1 MDISR
6 FVNSRD
12 IREHLQ
18 TINYEFNAME
28 AAWLVYQCVN
38 TTIEERHTAWTWIIE
53 NMADMEVI
61 ERPNCIYRKSLH
73 DTLRRYMA
81 MQNEFLDEFLSTED
95 VIYTCQ
101 YCCRR
106 TPERCEEV
114 FFSLDDCFRET
125 KEYADH
131 LVTEGESRDVG
142 TVISRHFRDKNYRI
156 EAYYDYGCRP
166 CSITLVGDCPNEE
179 YVDLE
184 AFFFQGMWFDF
195 PVPFKKGD
203 IVRMYYYD
211 PEDAWEYDFCKGLI
225 VLEGILPWY
234 LEAKGPASIESYIEG
249 RNGDESDM
257 TVYGFFMSEDGCF
270 YRECTYNYMNLE
282 YYRGPLTGI
291 NRLYK
296 TISSF
301 LRGDIDEELLLYA
314 YRIIVLESMREK
326 SESNLYIEDVLK
338 LAGLN

>member
-12 IREHLQ
+12 IREHLRS
-18 TINYEFNAME
+18 INYEFNAME
-28 AAWLVYQCVN
+28 ASWLVYQCVN
-38 TTIEERHTAWTWIIE
+38 TTIEERHIAWAWIIE

-131 LVTEGESRDVG
+131 LVKRYKPPSR
-142 TVISRHFRDKNYRI
+142 
-156 EAYYDYGCRP
+156 
-166 CSITLVGDCPNEE
+166 
-179 YVDLE
+179 
-184 AFFFQGMWFDF
+184 
-195 PVPFKKGD
+195 
-203 IVRMYYYD
+203 
-211 PEDAWEYDFCKGLI
+211 AWE
-225 VLEGILPWY
+225 
-234 LEAKGPASIESYIEG
+234 
-249 RNGDESDM
+249 
-257 TVYGFFMSEDGCF
+257 T
-270 YRECTYNYMNLE
+270 
-282 YYRGPLTGI
+282 
-291 NRLYK
+291 
-296 TISSF
+296 
-301 LRGDIDEELLLYA
+301 
-314 YRIIVLESMREK
+314 
-326 SESNLYIEDVLK
+326 
-338 LAGLN
+338 